1 MDVRDAVESDAEVLA
16 DLAGAPADVMR
27 NVIHDRTVR
36 VAESPESVTFSGDNE
51 SEGDGSDDGATGAD
65 PQAGD
70 GEVTGGDSE
79 PATPGDSTETV
90 EDAPEVTG
98 FLSFDV
104 RADTVHV
111 TQFGGDRAAF
121 DRLLDEPVGF
131 ADREGLATE
140 VLVTDGDD
148 AMRGALEAAGF
159 EDAGSGPRFGGDAT
173 TRYRRE

>member
-36 VAESPESVTFSGDNE
+36 VAESPQSGTFSDDNDPDG
-51 SEGDGSDDGATGAD
+51 GDGDEEAIDSPGRT
-65 PQAGD
+65 GD
-70 GEVTGGDSE
+70 GE
-79 PATPGDSTETV
+79 ATDNDADAGSPGDPTETV
-90 EDAPEVTG
+90 EDAPEVAG

-104 RADTVHV
+104 RTDTVHV

>member
-36 VAESPESVTFSGDNE
+36 VAESSPSATFSDDNDSAGE
-51 SEGDGSDDGATGAD
+51 GSDDPA
-65 PQAGD
+65 AGENREGGD
-70 GEVTGGDSE
+70 DEVTDGDSG
-79 PATPGDSTETV
+79 PGEQGNPTETV
-90 EDAPEVTG
+90 EDAPEVAG